1 MKIDPNRVIHKGWL
15 SLFLDNLD
23 ELELGD
29 VTELEHSMREL
40 LAQSGS
46 QHFYIETKKVKHFL
60 YEIYESL
67 GSGLFLTQV
76 AGNISPL
83 TFGNYSLVLWT
94 SPTVRDVLDNLCEYS
109 IFLGSTTR
117 MKLVEN
123 RQGDVEILFITN
135 ETLNI
140 QPLSYLGRAYFV
152 SLVIKLLLKLCP
164 QMANTI
170 KLKVNDFPFD
180 NKQVFNF
187 EKQLN
192 CVLSLNSPIMKI
204 IISQHFLDHP
214 IATSEPDIYP
224 SLVLILKNWVA
235 KIQSEDIL
243 LRIYDVLEQFPQLA
257 DATNQKVADGLI
269 MSVRTLNRR
278 LSEINTCYRNVLE
291 KYKLEKALF
300 LLEQERVNMTEIA
313 FQLGFADLS
322 SFSRAFKRWTGLS
335 PSNVHSQASSE

>member
-1 MKIDPNRVIHKGWL
+1 MRDTL
-15 SLFLDNLD
+15 ALADDN
-23 ELELGD
+23 
-29 VTELEHSMREL
+29 
-40 LAQSGS
+40 
-46 QHFYIETKKVKHFL
+46 HFYIETKKMKHFI

-67 GSGLFLTQV
+67 GSGLFFTQV
-76 AGNISPL
+76 ADNISPL

-94 SPTVRDVLDNLCEYS
+94 SPTVREMLENLCEYS

-117 MKLVEN
+117 MKLIEN
-123 RQGDVEILFITN
+123 SQGDLEILFITN

-140 QPLSYLGRAYFV
+140 QPLTYLGQAYFV
-152 SLVIKLLLKLCP
+152 SLIIKLLLKLCP

-170 KLKVNDFPFD
+170 KLKVHDFPFD

-204 IISQHFLDHP
+204 IISQHFLNFP
-214 IATSEPDIYP
+214 IATSDPDIYP
-224 SLVLILKNWVA
+224 SLVLILKNWVV

-243 LRIYDVLEQFPQLA
+243 LRIYDVFEQFPRLS
-257 DATNQKVADGLI
+257 DASNQKVADGLM

-278 LSEINTCYRNVLE
+278 LSEINTSYRNVVE

-300 LLEQERVNMTEIA
+300 LLKQQRVNMTEIA

-335 PSNVHSQASSE
+335 PSNVHSKQRKPLA